1 MKLNISRDN
10 DGKGSFYHVRRQLD
24 EEIEAEKNAKLLEES
39 LELAKRDEDRKKPA
53 LRQDDA
59 ISILT
64 YLFQW
69 GGTLID

>member
-1 MKLNISRDN
+1 M
-10 DGKGSFYHVRRQLD
+10 RRQLD
-24 EEIEAEKNAKLLEES
+24 EEYTQERNAKILEES
-39 LELAKRDEDRKKPA
+39 LELTRKEADRDRPA

-69 GGTLID
+69 GQNLIDKVKD